1 MSSAVLLFL
10 DIGAPELMVIL
21 LVALLLFGGD
31 KLPELAKGLGKGIRD
46 FKDASDGVKREINNQ
61 IENFESKKKDE
72 PQLTKLPEAPAEI
85 PAHHEEGGVTATD
98 TEDNGYLANSK
109 PINDSYVIGT
119 DNVVLEE
126 HPEKEKQPADYIA
139 DKSQNN

>member
-1 MSSAVLLFL
+1 MLSAVLLFL

-72 PQLTKLPEAPAEI
+72 PQLTKLPEAPTEI
-85 PAHHEEGGVTATD
+85 PAHQEETVITTD
-98 TEDNGYLANSK
+98 SEDNGYMANSK
-109 PINDSYVIGT
+109 PINDSHVIGT
-119 DNVVLEE
+119 DQVVLEE
-126 HPEKEKQPADYIA
+126 HPEKKKHPADYIA
-139 DKSQNN
+139 EKSQNS

>member
-72 PQLTKLPEAPAEI
+72 PQLTKLPEAPTETAVQK
-85 PAHHEEGGVTATD
+85 EEVVTATD
-98 TEDNGYLANSK
+98 SEDNGYLANSK
-109 PINDSYVIGT
+109 PINDGYVIGT
-119 DNVVLEE
+119 DQVVLEE

-139 DKSQNN
+139 EKSQNS